1 MNQIISLPSE
11 RDNRLSAFN
20 PEMRSKTENLERL
33 ISEVEKQGSGAASDQ
48 GGSTSSLGKREV
60 RQYIRSVVT
69 QSDVS
74 RYHRLI
80 PFRRRYTDSRHPTT
94 ELPDVR
100 DGAPE
105 VPDFPSVRDPPVR
118 SKSKSKEV
126 MEENTEPGVGA
137 GDSESEQKRSPNIA
151 DRPSYRRWQLSS
163 KNIADSDSL
172 S

>member
-1 MNQIISLPSE
+1 M
-11 RDNRLSAFN
+11 SAFN

-33 ISEVEKQGSGAASDQ
+33 ISEVERQGSGAASDQ

-69 QSDVS
+69 TLSDVS
-74 RYHRLI
+74 RYHPMLL
-80 PFRRRYTDSRHPTT
+80 RRRYTDSRHPTT

-100 DGAPE
+100 DGAPT

-126 MEENTEPGVGA
+126 LEENTEPGVG
-137 GDSESEQKRSPNIA
+137 DSEAEQKRSPNIA

-163 KNIADSDSL
+163 KNIADSESL